1 MYYSIIPYEEL
12 FPTTEDD
19 FKYEEV
25 TYEGN
30 TVQVYKKD
38 DKYIVKRVIST
49 DLKVYLNK
57 ELSPGSEL
65 KM

>member
-1 MYYSIIPYEEL
+1 MYYSLIPYEQL

-19 FKYEEV
+19 YKYEEV
-25 TYEGN
+25 AFEGN

-38 DKYIVKRVIST
+38 DKYIIKRVIST
-49 DLKVYLNK
+49 DLKVYLNR

>member
-38 DKYIVKRVIST
+38 DKYIIKRVIST
-49 DLKVYLNK
+49 DLKVYLNR

>member
-38 DKYIVKRVIST
+38 DKYIIKRVIST

>member
-1 MYYSIIPYEEL
+1 MYYSIIPYEQL
-12 FPTTEDD
+12 YPTTEDD
-19 FKYEEV
+19 YKYEELD
-25 TYEGN
+25 YEGN

-38 DKYIVKRVIST
+38 DKYIIKRVIST

-57 ELSPGSEL
+57 ELTPGSEL